1 MVLALVSVLML
12 LATARWILLRKGLG
26 NMGNTRGADGLVLA
40 ATLPLDPRT
49 RLVVVRRGA
58 AELVLAVGAH
68 GVSAL
73 EFPGGPQLPG
83 QGGGAAQS

>member
-1 MVLALVSVLML
+1 
-12 LATARWILLRKGLG
+12 
-26 NMGNTRGADGLVLA
+26 
-40 ATLPLDPRT
+40 
-49 RLVVVRRGA
+49 
-58 AELVLAVGAH
+58 VLAVGAH